1 MKKNTDFTE
10 LIQNS
15 LNEKQQKYNKLWRE
29 RRNVI
34 FRFVKLYY
42 LNVCFSTKIMRHAKK
57 LALLTHILILIQGK
71 RQGCLLSPS
80 MQYYTS

>member
-15 LNEKQQKYNKLWRE
+15 LNKKQQKYNKLWRE
-29 RRNVI
+29 GRNVI

-42 LNVCFSTKIMRHAKK
+42 LNVCFSTKIIRHAKK
-57 LALLTHILILIQGK
+57 SALLTHILILIPEK
-71 RQGCLLSPS
+71 DKVVYFHHFYAIL
-80 MQYYTS
+80 Y